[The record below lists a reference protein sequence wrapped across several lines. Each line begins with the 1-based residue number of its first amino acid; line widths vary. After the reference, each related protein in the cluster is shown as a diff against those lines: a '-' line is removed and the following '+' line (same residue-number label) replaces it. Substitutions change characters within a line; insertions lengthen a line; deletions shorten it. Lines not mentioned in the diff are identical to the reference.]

1 MKKIRLTACIAL
13 SFLLI
18 ASCENKAKEKL
29 TGVWK
34 LEIMDIN
41 NTPLQ
46 GSSFGRWLWEFNEEG
61 GYLINVDGAVEKG
74 TYKVDK
80 DKLTLKSITQKER
93 PDQVFTIAKLDSA
106 NMNLVSATDKNTTS
120 LTFIKMESE
129 DVAEKD

>member
-1 MKKIRLTACIAL
+1 MKKICLTTCIAL
-13 SFLLI
+13 AILFFT
-18 ASCENKAKEKL
+18 SCQNKAKEKL

-46 GSSFGRWLWEFNEEG
+46 GSAFGRWLWEFNEEG

-74 TYKVDK
+74 RYIVDK
-80 DKLTLKSITQKER
+80 DKLTLKSVTQKER

-120 LTFIKMESE
+120 LTFIKLESGE
-129 DVAEKD
+129 VAEKD

>member
-1 MKKIRLTACIAL
+1 MKKICLPTCLAL
-13 SFLLI
+13 SLLFLT
-18 ASCENKAKEKL
+18 SCQNKTREKL

-46 GSSFGRWLWEFNEEG
+46 GSAFGRWLWEFNEEG

-74 TYKVDK
+74 TYLVDK
-80 DKLTLKSITQKER
+80 DKLTLKSVTQKER
-93 PDQVFTIAKLDSA
+93 PDQVFTIANLDSA

-120 LTFIKMESE
+120 LTFIKLESR